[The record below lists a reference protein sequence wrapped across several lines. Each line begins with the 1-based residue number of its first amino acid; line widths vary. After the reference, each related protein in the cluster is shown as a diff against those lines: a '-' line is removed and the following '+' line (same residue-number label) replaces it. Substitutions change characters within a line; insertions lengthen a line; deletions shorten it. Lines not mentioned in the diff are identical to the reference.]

1 MKKIDKLKLQRRISQ
16 YLLEQIDIPASALL
30 YTCEELLRCCYPYRR
45 NMNRA
50 KKSDKNS
57 KQKKYSKEKNVWYLQ
72 THRIATSNILEYSRQ
87 RRPHNFLQIFR
98 KTHLLFSP
106 EFAKIFRTP
115 TFRNNFERL
124 HLKPYLLLT
133 LSKFQKTSPLLVS
146 LNFRSR
152 GLWVCHEIGA
162 L

>member
-87 RRPHNFLQIFR
+87 RRPQNFLQIFR

-124 HLKPYLLLT
+124 HLKPYLLL
-133 LSKFQKTSPLLVS
+133 L
-146 LNFRSR
+146 
-152 GLWVCHEIGA
+152 
-162 L
+162 